1 MAMEFDSA
9 QKYQIIYENKKL
21 YDQMIYKCERVYNL
35 HGDNEEI
42 ETPNPHDIEV
52 VQMTP
57 D

>member
-42 ETPNPHDIEV
+42 ETPNPHEIEV
-52 VQMTP
+52 V
-57 D
+57 